1 MTANVLRILGMIATP
16 VSQRIGVAALRIS
29 IAIVFLWI
37 GALKF
42 VPYEADSITPFVA
55 NSPVMYFFYEH
66 PEDYKAHL
74 TREGELKPADRAWET
89 ANNTYAFSYGLGTV
103 ELIIG
108 FLVLAGLVSVRLGLA
123 GAVLAFLTP
132 FVTLSFLVTT
142 PEAWVPA
149 LGDAQ
154 YGFPYLS
161 GAGRLVLKDTVILA
175 GGWLLVVDG
184 ARAILAQIAIADQR
198 MGEHV
203 RRALRDA
210 EIGDRTGR
218 RRGELGAE
226 RVGRSAA
233 ASSGPLRM
241 RPSNTDSMASQ
252 ERPAKDHLAPI
263 GIAERPRR

>member
-1 MTANVLRILGMIATP
+1 MIANP

-55 NSPVMYFFYEH
+55 NSPVMSFFYKH
-66 PEDYKAHL
+66 SADYKAHL

-108 FLVLAGLVSVRLGLA
+108 FLVLTGLVSVRLGLA

-142 PEAWVPA
+142 PEAWVSA

-154 YGFPYLS
+154 HGFPYLS

-184 ARAILAQIAIADQR
+184 ARAILAQMAR
-198 MGEHV
+198 HPE
-203 RRALRDA
+203 
-210 EIGDRTGR
+210 
-218 RRGELGAE
+218 AE
-226 RVGRSAA
+226 RADWNRSVA
-233 ASSGPLRM
+233 
-241 RPSNTDSMASQ
+241 
-252 ERPAKDHLAPI
+252 
-263 GIAERPRR
+263 